1 MNPIFF
7 GFTFGIA
14 FGLTWALVRQ
24 RKERRE

>member
-1 MNPIFF
+1 MDPIFF
-7 GFTFGIA
+7 GITFGIA

>member
-7 GFTFGIA
+7 GITFGIA

>member
-1 MNPIFF
+1 MNPFFF